1 VVVPLRDLRA
11 LDGAALPLA
20 GDPPEHV
27 DAPVG
32 DVHIGYADGAV
43 LVPDSANPIVGRL
56 PS

>member
-20 GDPPEHV
+20 GDPLEHV